1 MAKYDIEKDLTQA
14 VPDTAE
20 QERQALARQVLQL
33 TREKEQLAG
42 QLDEA
47 LRKNKEYRADLD
59 AYIALVNQKEGY
71 LLSLEKERERHRR
84 LLGVRCYDGLWKVYR
99 KVKQRLNRAG

>member
-20 QERQALARQVLQL
+20 QERQALARQVRQL

-71 LLSLEKERERHRR
+71 LLSLEKRGNGTAGCWECAAMMAF
-84 LLGVRCYDGLWKVYR
+84 GKYTVRSNDG
-99 KVKQRLNRAG
+99 